1 MSIHYIWVVLTKYIA
16 TSGDLVGARGAIA
29 PLLATLRN
37 AKTQYIDIKMH
48 QDIVIP
54 ALSVIF
60 TLYKT

>member
-1 MSIHYIWVVLTKYIA
+1 MGSTYKVHSYQWGF
-16 TSGDLVGARGAIA
+16 SGARGAIA

-37 AKTQYIDIKMH
+37 TKTQYIDIKMH